1 MESSRFSIPF
11 APLRGTIVFY
21 IINNKTNITTME
33 KFTVPNRAQVAPAN
47 QANFDALQKAL
58 GMVPNL

>member
-1 MESSRFSIPF
+1 
-11 APLRGTIVFY
+11 
-21 IINNKTNITTME
+21 ME